1 MLILLS
7 VFEGRLYFDLKNKG
21 RAALGGGGRWPT
33 AQCDLPLGS
42 EENLRKSLEIM
53 QGGGQMLILFSVFE
67 GRLHFDRKNRG
78 QAALASR

>member
-7 VFEGRLYFDLKNKG
+7 VFEGRLHFDRKNRG

-42 EENLRKSLEIM
+42 EENLRKTS
-53 QGGGQMLILFSVFE
+53 GKAWKSGGQVGE
-67 GRLHFDRKNRG
+67 RQNKV
-78 QAALASR
+78 LAGIRD